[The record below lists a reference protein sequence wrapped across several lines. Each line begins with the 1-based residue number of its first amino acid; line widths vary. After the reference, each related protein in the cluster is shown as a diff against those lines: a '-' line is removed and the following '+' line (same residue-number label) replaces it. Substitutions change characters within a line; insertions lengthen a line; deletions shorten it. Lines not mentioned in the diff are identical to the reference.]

1 MSLTWPPETSPET
14 SMDGRA
20 AQSGPPVPPE
30 IATSDSPTQA
40 NCPDIASVTCPA
52 NTDCECFTLAVPAS
66 NPVVGSQADGYATP
80 VPTPVAYG
88 VGAVAKT
95 YTPSMLQTDPTNPI
109 IVVIGGTAALA
120 PNPTLSFADCL

>member
-1 MSLTWPPETSPET
+1 MSLTCPPQTSPET

-66 NPVVGSQADGYATP
+66 NPVVGSQAGGYATP

-95 YTPSMLQTDPTNPI
+95 CTPS
-109 IVVIGGTAALA
+109 IGGRASQDAR
-120 PNPTLSFADCL
+120 PPSFL

>member
-1 MSLTWPPETSPET
+1 MSLTCPPETSPET

-66 NPVVGSQADGYATP
+66 NPVVGSQAGGYATP

-95 YTPSMLQTDPTNPI
+95 CTPSMLQTDPTNP

-120 PNPTLSFADCL
+120 PNPTLGFADCL